1 MVRVL
6 LSRPSAILTMKVGF
20 LYKAHTF
27 SDANPRYGRHSMHL
41 FLEQLLN
48 GMAIGSIYALATLG
62 LALVY
67 GILRILHV
75 AHAAVYT
82 VGAYLGLFF
91 FKMTQS
97 LLVACLGAMACCALV
112 GVTIERL
119 VYFPL
124 LKYPPYVPL
133 IASIAILLALEEV
146 CRLVAGP
153 YILTFPAPLPF
164 PAMHVFGVHVPSS
177 VLTIFAVTGAILIF
191 LWVLT
196 TRTETGLAMRA
207 VSQDLAIAGAMGIDA
222 HAVVSFTFAL
232 GSAIAAV
239 AGILVGIYYNQ
250 VYATM
255 GSVPAY
261 KTLALIVVGGLGSV
275 PGAVAASLLLGV
287 AETLLIGYAHVPLP
301 RDALA
306 FIAMIAVLMWR
317 SEGLFGSR

>member
-1 MVRVL
+1 MR
-6 LSRPSAILTMKVGF
+6 
-20 LYKAHTF
+20 
-27 SDANPRYGRHSMHL
+27 L

-48 GMAIGSIYALATLG
+48 GVAIGSIYALVTLG

-82 VGAYLGLFF
+82 VGAYLGLFIF
-91 FKMTQS
+91 QWTGS
-97 LLVACLGAMACCALV
+97 LLLGCAGAMVGCAVL

-153 YILTFPAPLPF
+153 YILTFPAHLPF
-164 PAMHVFGVHVPSS
+164 PSIHIWGVDVPSS
-177 VLTIFAVTGAILIF
+177 VTTILAVTAAILIS
-191 LWVLT
+191 LWFLT

-207 VSQDLAIAGAMGIDA
+207 VSQDLAIAGAMGINS
-222 HAVVSFTFAL
+222 HAVVSFTFVI
-232 GSAIAAV
+232 GSAIAAL

-250 VYATM
+250 VYSTM

-275 PGAVAASLLLGV
+275 PGAVAASILLGI
-287 AETLLIGYAHVPLP
+287 AETLLIGYAHIPLP